1 MLVVS
6 FGGSLLYN
14 GEKINREYVE
24 AVAPLLKGKAVVVG
38 GGILAKKYAE
48 KARKETKNE
57 FFADRAAIRATRINA
72 AVVAA
77 ELGEKVCLSFDD
89 AAFVASRGGTPVMG
103 GMMEGLTTDSISVL
117 LAERLGAKRVVN
129 LSRVAGIYDR
139 DPKEKGARLFKRL
152 THKQLIALAN
162 KFDERKA
169 RTNFPFDLIACKL
182 AARSKIRVDFADG
195 RELRNVRDAL
205 SGKKAGTTVK

>member
-6 FGGSLLYN
+6 LGGSLLYE
-14 GEKINREYVE
+14 GEKINKGYVE
-24 AVAPLLKGKAVVVG
+24 AVAPMLKGKAVVVG

-103 GMMEGLTTDSISVL
+103 GMLEGLTTDAVSVL
-117 LAERLGAKRVVN
+117 LAERLGAKRIVN
-129 LSRVAGIYDR
+129 LSKVAGIYDK
-139 DPKEKGARLFKRL
+139 DPSKKGARLFKKL
-152 THKQLIALAN
+152 AYAQLITLAN

-169 RTNFPFDLIACKL
+169 RTNFPFDLVACKL

-195 RELRNVRDAL
+195 RELAAVRSAL
-205 SGKKAGTTVK
+205 SGKKAGTTVR